1 VLRHL
6 VAKGSS
12 LVDDAILWLLRQ
24 FAPHNPNLAVD
35 LLKTIAT
42 RADENTLRHIAQVLS
57 ARKSG
62 EGWIVKFANSQD
74 YLEIIQNF
82 ERLSWLDSDT
92 EECLNRLG
100 QVAPMQ
106 VIDVIERRINIK
118 AQHRTEDVHYRVL
131 SLSSSCALNSIRCSA
146 EYPDVLRR
154 VRDWMV
160 GKDGLFYFE
169 TPRILKKI
177 AVNLEEPLYAVLMEW
192 VNSGDIQKQRAVA
205 IILQTFNA
213 GQAFY
218 DMSRELLLQTR
229 ARDESILNSIQ
240 SAIHSTPGA
249 TWGPFSNHT
258 QKRLEEVSPWL
269 QDENFQ
275 VRRFANRIVAS
286 LQEDLERQLAH
297 EDFEKRTW

>member
-1 VLRHL
+1 
-6 VAKGSS
+6 
-12 LVDDAILWLLRQ
+12 
-24 FAPHNPNLAVD
+24 
-35 LLKTIAT
+35 
-42 RADENTLRHIAQVLS
+42 
-57 ARKSG
+57 
-62 EGWIVKFANSQD
+62 
-74 YLEIIQNF
+74 
-82 ERLSWLDSDT
+82 
-92 EECLNRLG
+92 
-100 QVAPMQ
+100 
-106 VIDVIERRINIK
+106 
-118 AQHRTEDVHYRVL
+118 
-131 SLSSSCALNSIRCSA
+131 
-146 EYPDVLRR
+146 
-154 VRDWMV
+154 MV

-229 ARDESILNSIQ
+229 ARDEAILNSIQ

-258 QKRLEEVSPWL
+258 QKRLKEVSPWL

-297 EDFEKRTW
+297 EDFERRTW